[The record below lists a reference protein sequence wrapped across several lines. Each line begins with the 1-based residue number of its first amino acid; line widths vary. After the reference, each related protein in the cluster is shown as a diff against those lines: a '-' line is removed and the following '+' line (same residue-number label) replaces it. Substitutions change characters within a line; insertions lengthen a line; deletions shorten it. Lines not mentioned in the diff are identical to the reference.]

1 MMENP
6 ISTQGE
12 EEVTSFSE
20 VAKPFGLA
28 MIAVVLLAEDD
39 LNPVKIFCSYTQPFL
54 HLEAHHVALFAAFLL
69 CCLAHQQKRHVLYH
83 SCRLFF
89 RCTFNNMFFRSVE
102 ILGAEN
108 LPVHGPVIL
117 TGNHNNQFVD
127 GVFLLANSQ
136 REISF
141 MIAQKS
147 WDRPF
152 VGFLARVFN
161 CIPVS
166 RPQDAAFAGA
176 GVVIADGSD
185 VLKGQGTRFAAE
197 VKPGDHVEIKGQPY
211 KVQAVASDSELRV
224 DSPVM
229 SHGEGGEKYKVLPR
243 TDQSS
248 MYDAV
253 HRSLKEG
260 KCLGIF
266 PEGGSHDQTDL
277 LPLKAGVAR
286 IALDAYAK
294 HNVQVPIVPVGLN
307 YFRGHHFGGR
317 VVMEF
322 GPPIHIPRSIYARA
336 DQDKHGATDEL
347 LEMIAA
353 GMRSTIVP
361 TSDYKLLQTIY
372 MVRRLYTETED
383 GERIQSPRP
392 STSRAVG
399 LNRTS
404 RAMDLNRR
412 FAVGIGRIVDLV
424 SSKDGATD
432 AGADQN
438 RMLRR
443 SESMGSVEDIT
454 IDPEEAQLFLEIK
467 RDLENYMSDLKAL
480 GLRDYQVRQIDWWSP
495 QDLVSQLMLLLI
507 TVGLGAIP
515 HVLINLPAMAI
526 SGRLAVIEQDKAL
539 KASSVKVAARDVLMS
554 YKIMYVLIM
563 IPMLFLIWGCIL
575 LLFTPWCTKTIILV
589 LSSLP
594 LYGFLGL
601 KAAEHGVRTY
611 ADLFPMFRRLLSQI
625 GRGRY
630 ARKLESLSGQRLALR
645 RKLKDTVKRL
655 GPRLGELYHAKHVN
669 WSKEMRRSGSFC
681 RGNSLLQLVPEPAGE
696 QAAG

>member
-1 MMENP
+1 M
-6 ISTQGE
+6 
-12 EEVTSFSE
+12 
-20 VAKPFGLA
+20 L
-28 MIAVVLLAEDD
+28 
-39 LNPVKIFCSYTQPFL
+39 
-54 HLEAHHVALFAAFLL
+54 AAFLL
-69 CCLAHQQKRHVLYH
+69 YCLAHQQKRHVLYH

-127 GVFLLANSQ
+127 GVFLLANSH

-166 RPQDAAFAGA
+166 RPQDVAFAGA
-176 GVVIADGSD
+176 GVIIADGSD
-185 VLKGQGTRFAAE
+185 VLRGQGTCFAAE
-197 VKPGDHVEIKGQPY
+197 VKPGDHLEIKGRPY
-211 KVQAVASDSELRV
+211 KVQAVTSDSELQGV
-224 DSPVM
+224 
-229 SHGEGGEKYKVLPR
+229 GKYKVLPK
-243 TDQSS
+243 TDQSK

-253 HRSLKEG
+253 HKSLKEG

-286 IALDAYAK
+286 IALEAYTK

-307 YFRGHHFGGR
+307 YFKGHHFGGR

-322 GPPIHIPRSIYARA
+322 GPPIHIPRDIYEQA
-336 DQDKHGATDEL
+336 DRDKHGATDAL
-347 LEMIAA
+347 LEMIYT

-361 TSDYKLLQTIY
+361 TSNYKLLQTIY
-372 MVRRLYTETED
+372 MVRRLYAED
-383 GERIQSPRP
+383 GGKI
-392 STSRAVG
+392 STI
-399 LNRTS
+399 

-412 FAVGIGRIVDLV
+412 FAVGIARIVDLV
-424 SSKDGATD
+424 SSTDGAND
-432 AGADQN
+432 ADPDEN
-438 RMLRR
+438 RTLRR
-443 SESMGSVEDIT
+443 CESMGAVEDIT
-454 IDPEEAQLFLEIK
+454 IDPEEAQLYLEIK
-467 RDLENYMSDLKAL
+467 GDLENYMSDLKAL
-480 GLRDYQVRQIDWWSP
+480 GLRDHQVKQIRWWSP
-495 QDLVSQLMLLLI
+495 QDLISQLMLLLI
-507 TVGLGAIP
+507 TLGLGGIP

-526 SGRLAVIEQDKAL
+526 AGQLAVREQEKAL
-539 KASSVKVAARDVLMS
+539 KASTVKVAARDVLMS
-554 YKIMYVLIM
+554 YKIMYVL
-563 IPMLFLIWGCIL
+563 ML
-575 LLFTPWCTKTIILV
+575 TIILV
-589 LSSLP
+589 LLSLP

-611 ADLFPMFRRLLSQI
+611 ADLFPICRRLLSHI

-630 ARKLESLSGQRLALR
+630 ARRLESLPGQRSALQ
-645 RKLKDTVKRL
+645 RKLFQVVKRL
-655 GPRLGELYHAKHVN
+655 GPRLGDLYFAKI
-669 WSKEMRRSGSFC
+669 GC
-681 RGNSLLQLVPEPAGE
+681 C
-696 QAAG
+696 